1 MIWIAWLSTALAAD
15 LTFVVVG
22 DTQGSG
28 PEEGINPVTLP
39 QLIEDMNTHEPDVGL
54 FCGGLVVGAET
65 VEETALQW
73 ETFKT
78 ATSAFTG
85 ELMVVPGT
93 SDLQAGEGALDAWRL
108 AFDSLPADDGPAGEE
123 GVSYYRDF
131 GDARIVSIASDQEI
145 ENGYAVSEEG
155 LAWLD
160 RVLSE
165 SEDFSN
171 VFVMTHHPVSF
182 SSYPEESI
190 APDGGLGSTEDAFWQ
205 QLIAHDV
212 TGLFAGH
219 WNRYQP
225 AQLGNG
231 GDTWETIVGTGG
243 GALGSTEVRPYQEQ
257 VGFLLVEVT
266 GTEVVATFYGD
277 DDENGQYDNPLHT
290 FSMRTT
296 SEEPKGLVARYTFD
310 DDLPVDSA
318 PEDTRFGIDGAL
330 VGNAAMDVAGVKGQ
344 ALSILGDDDYVE
356 VGALDDHKLGMLG
369 DLTASMWVQMD
380 GLNSGDW
387 DNVLMA
393 YASEDLYMED
403 EESNYAYML
412 HVLSDGRLRM
422 LWEYGNGNNI
432 TVVSSSPAE
441 LDDGAWHHVAVV
453 RNARTKTVRFYVD
466 GEQLGVAGSYVR
478 GPTGASRGM
487 LYLGSDTAGS
497 NDSGNT
503 GEWVWSDGS
512 EVTYT
517 SWAPGEPNNSGGN
530 QDCGHMNWAGVVGAD
545 WDDIQCSVTKPFIC
559 QGDAVEW
566 PSTDTGLAALDD
578 VTCTEDTYEGLS
590 TLFCTTPRNWADAR
604 SACLERGLD
613 LVSIADEEEETW
625 LLEQA
630 SAISGGSWFMGLFEY
645 ESPSA
650 IDEVCIYNKVL
661 DDVEVRRLGALE
673 DCVTVLEPLP
683 PEPEDT
689 APPDTGAG
697 DTGVDTG
704 VDSMDDVGVPEDTGE
719 TATDSADPSK
729 RMPSKE
735 GCDCS
740 STAHPRAWWSL
751 WLLGFVL
758 LGRRR
763 QAESS

>member
-1 MIWIAWLSTALAAD
+1 MIWFVWLSTALAAD

-22 DTQGSG
+22 DTQGSVG
-28 PEEGINPVTLP
+28 EDGINPATLP
-39 QLIEDMNTHEPDVGL
+39 ELIEDMNAHAPDVGL
-54 FCGGLVVGAET
+54 FCGGLVAGAET

-73 ETFKT
+73 EAFKA

-85 ELMVVPGT
+85 EMMVVPGT
-93 SDLQAGEGALDAWRL
+93 SDLQAGEGSLDAWRV
-108 AFDSLPADDGPAGEE
+108 AFDALPVDDSPAGEE

-131 GDARIVSIASDQEI
+131 GAVRMVSIASDQEI

-155 LAWLD
+155 LTWLD
-160 RVLSE
+160 RVLDE

-182 SSYPEESI
+182 SSYPGESI

-205 QLIAHDV
+205 QLVSHDV

-219 WNRYQP
+219 WNRYQS

-243 GALGSTEVRPYQEQ
+243 GTLGSSAVRPYQER

-266 GTEVVATFYGD
+266 GAEVVATFYGD
-277 DDENGQYDNPLHT
+277 DDEDGHYDNPLHT
-290 FSMRTT
+290 FSMRSTVEVPT
-296 SEEPKGLVARYTFD
+296 GLVARYTFD
-310 DDLPVDSA
+310 DELPADSA
-318 PEDTRFGIDGAL
+318 PEDTRFGIDGVL
-330 VGNAAMDVAGVKGQ
+330 TGNATMDAEGVVGQ
-344 ALSILGDDDYVE
+344 GLSILGDDDYVE
-356 VGALDDHKLGMLG
+356 VGGIDDHKLGMLG
-369 DLTASMWVQMD
+369 DLTASMWVLSD
-380 GLNSGDW
+380 GLNSGEW

-393 YASEDLYMED
+393 YASEDLYTED

-412 HVLSDGRLRM
+412 HVMSDGRLRM
-422 LWEYGNGNNI
+422 FWEYGNGNNVS
-432 TVVSSSPAE
+432 VVSSSPAD
-441 LDDGAWHHVAVV
+441 LGDGAWHHVAVV
-453 RNARTKTVRFYVD
+453 RNARTKSVLFYVD
-466 GEQLGVAGSYVR
+466 GEQLGVTASYVR

-487 LYLGSDTAGS
+487 LYLGADTAGS
-497 NDSGNT
+497 IDSGNS

-530 QDCGHMNWAGVVGAD
+530 QDCGHMNWAGTVGAD
-545 WDDIQCSVTKPFIC
+545 WDDIRCDVAKPFIC
-559 QGDAVEW
+559 QGDAVVL

-578 VTCTEDTYEGLS
+578 VTCTEESYEGRS
-590 TLFCTTPRNWADAR
+590 TLFCTTPRNWTDAR
-604 SACLERGLD
+604 VACLERGLD
-613 LVSIADEEEETW
+613 LVSIGDAEEETW

-630 SAISGGSWFMGLFEY
+630 SAISSGSWFMGLFEY
-645 ESPSA
+645 EPPSA
-650 IDEVCIYNKVL
+650 IDEVCLYNQVL

-689 APPDTGAG
+689 ATPDTGAD

-704 VDSMDDVGVPEDTGE
+704 TDSSADAGPPEETGE
-719 TATDSADPSK
+719 PALDSADPSK
-729 RMPSKE
+729 KTASKE

-740 STAHPRAWWSL
+740 SSAHPRALWSL
-751 WLLGFVL
+751 LLLGLVVV
-758 LGRRR
+758 GRRR
-763 QAESS
+763 QAVSR